1 MHKKMPNKKLASDY
15 NKNPHAR
22 DILAARRRTKSTKKW
37 RWMAL
42 HSSPSSLFEFWKV
55 SVIAV
60 FVVQIIQVRSL
71 TA

>member
-1 MHKKMPNKKLASDY
+1 MPNKKLASDY

-22 DILAARRRTKSTKKW
+22 HLSGEKANEEYKKLALDGA
-37 RWMAL
+37 AFV
-42 HSSPSSLFEFWKV
+42 PSSLFEFREV

-60 FVVQIIQVRSL
+60 FVVQIIQVGSL

>member
-1 MHKKMPNKKLASDY
+1 MHNKKTNKKLASDY

-22 DILAARRRTKSTKKW
+22 HLSGEKANEEYKKLTPDGAAFV
-37 RWMAL
+37 
-42 HSSPSSLFEFWKV
+42 PSLFEFWKV

-60 FVVQIIQVRSL
+60 FVVQIIQVGSL